1 MPLPTIGVPSPT
13 STPPPDNDESPPVGL
28 GIEGQ
33 LCSTRSG
40 FNPHALSPNSATFPT
55 DRYGTLGPNDSISQ
69 RPTPRT
75 GYSPTSAAF
84 PHTPSSSLNMM
95 TEETESQTTSD
106 NVQNP
111 FNFQSVQYMPG
122 KTTKSVCC
130 LRQKTDLLLER
141 ALMILQDVGRR
152 RGHKY
157 KHSSV
162 SHQIFLEPKPRAPL
176 QLPASLPVPT
186 FKEYRASMSKEQR
199 LRLAWCFCHLLIAG
213 LVQWEAHESLA
224 MTVLS
229 RLLLY
234 DALGAFLCVGVDVG
248 SNFEVWKRSTIRH
261 PFGFERSEVVAGLGM
276 SVGLLFMG
284 LDLISHGL
292 THTLEGKGGHEAHHA
307 HDHERLSPGS
317 IDLSALAA
325 ITSTLVS
332 ALVLKN
338 HARIGKVMRLNAI
351 ANLPSV
357 LSNPSHFLTLSCS
370 ALLLLLPLLSI
381 QMYVWLDRTLSFSVA
396 IAMVALGWIQGWTL
410 GKMLMMSY
418 SGPGVSDVLHE
429 LETDP
434 AISAVEEAK
443 FWQVHYGLCQANLK
457 LRVRSLDDMARLR
470 DRVGSMVRNR
480 LGGGYGSGGQKWEVS
495 TQMVLD
501 KD

>member
-1 MPLPTIGVPSPT
+1 
-13 STPPPDNDESPPVGL
+13 
-28 GIEGQ
+28 
-33 LCSTRSG
+33 
-40 FNPHALSPNSATFPT
+40 
-55 DRYGTLGPNDSISQ
+55 
-69 RPTPRT
+69 
-75 GYSPTSAAF
+75 
-84 PHTPSSSLNMM
+84 
-95 TEETESQTTSD
+95 
-106 NVQNP
+106 
-111 FNFQSVQYMPG
+111 
-122 KTTKSVCC
+122 
-130 LRQKTDLLLER
+130 
-141 ALMILQDVGRR
+141 
-152 RGHKY
+152 
-157 KHSSV
+157 
-162 SHQIFLEPKPRAPL
+162 
-176 QLPASLPVPT
+176 
-186 FKEYRASMSKEQR
+186 
-199 LRLAWCFCHLLIAG
+199 
-213 LVQWEAHESLA
+213 

-325 ITSTLVS
+325 ITSTLIS

-381 QMYVWLDRTLSFSVA
+381 QVYVWLDRTLSFSVA

-418 SGPGVSDVLHE
+418 SGSGVADVLHE
-429 LETDP
+429 LETDA

>member
-1 MPLPTIGVPSPT
+1 MPLPIPPRTP
-13 STPPPDNDESPPVGL
+13 TPPPDEEASDQVSGL
-28 GIEGQ
+28 GFDNRLSPGR
-33 LCSTRSG
+33 LDYNS
-40 FNPHALSPNSATFPT
+40 NALSPMSATFS
-55 DRYGTLGPNDSISQ
+55 YGTLGPSDSLSQ
-69 RPTPRT
+69 R
-75 GYSPTSAAF
+75 A
-84 PHTPSSSLNMM
+84 TPSTVFSPASATFPYTPASAVSGMTDTEPPSLSGS
-95 TEETESQTTSD
+95 E
-106 NVQNP
+106 NVANP
-111 FNFQSVQYMPG
+111 FNFQPVQYMPG
-122 KTTKSVCC
+122 RPQANKS
-130 LRQKTDLLLER
+130 
-141 ALMILQDVGRR
+141 DVGRR

-162 SHQIFLEPKPRAPL
+162 SHQIFLEPTPRAPL
-176 QLPASLPVPT
+176 QLPASLPIPT
-186 FKEYRASMSKEQR
+186 FKEYRSSMSREQS
-199 LRLAWCFCHLLIAG
+199 LRLSWCFGHLFIGG
-213 LVQWEAHESLA
+213 LVQWGAHESLA
-224 MTVLS
+224 LTVLS
-229 RLLLY
+229 RLIFY
-234 DALGAFLCVGVDVG
+234 DALGAFLCVAVDVG

-292 THTLEGKGGHEAHHA
+292 THALEDKGGHQSHHGHA
-307 HDHERLSPGS
+307 HERVSPGS
-317 IDLSALAA
+317 IDLAALSG
-325 ITSTLVS
+325 IVSTLVS
-332 ALVLKN
+332 AIVLKN
-338 HARIGKVMRLNAI
+338 HARIGKVMRLSAI

-418 SGPGVSDVLHE
+418 SGPGVSDVVYD

-434 AISAVEEAK
+434 AVSAVEEVK
-443 FWQVHYGLCQANLK
+443 FWQVHYGLCQANFK
-457 LRVRSLDDMARLR
+457 LRVRNMDEMGRLR
-470 DRVGSMVRNR
+470 DRIGSMVRNR

-495 TQMVLD
+495 TQITLE